1 MNKSIKLN
9 TNTLPKF
16 EYKSDNPNLYID
28 GNIVSQS
35 IFDRI
40 SPLAEIY
47 ALMLPVNNMN
57 IKGFDTS
64 KISEIR
70 NYAIEPDDV
79 ETMENTVTLDML
91 LSVMPDEFQQLFGSI
106 TGNASFSVLYT
117 AFLSIVYAIEI
128 GMDINGL
135 SELVL

>member
-1 MNKSIKLN
+1 
-9 TNTLPKF
+9 
-16 EYKSDNPNLYID
+16 
-28 GNIVSQS
+28 
-35 IFDRI
+35 
-40 SPLAEIY
+40 
-47 ALMLPVNNMN
+47 
-57 IKGFDTS
+57 
-64 KISEIR
+64 
-70 NYAIEPDDV
+70 
-79 ETMENTVTLDML
+79 MENTVTLDML